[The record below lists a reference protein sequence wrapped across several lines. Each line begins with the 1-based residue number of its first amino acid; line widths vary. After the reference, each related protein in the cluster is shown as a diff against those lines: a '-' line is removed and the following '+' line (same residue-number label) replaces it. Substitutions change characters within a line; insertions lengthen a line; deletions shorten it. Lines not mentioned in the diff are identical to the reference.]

1 MAGAPSPI
9 SGLGSSSSQLDQ
21 QPWAGETQRPRM
33 VRPHRA
39 HHPSAEQQQNG
50 MVSSTGIVN
59 DLAAMARRIVLAITD
74 IVAII
79 ASDRISPVATYN

>member
-1 MAGAPSPI
+1 VGGGDTEATHGQA
-9 SGLGSSSSQLDQ
+9 
-21 QPWAGETQRPRM
+21 TQGT
-33 VRPHRA
+33 
-39 HHPSAEQQQNG
+39 SAEQQQNG